1 MRPSLYY
8 QFKSWEHKR
17 RYRVWES
24 RGKPLPPPHF
34 VKQLTIK
41 EFARRFS
48 SHVLVET
55 GTYHG
60 EMVSAMA
67 GGFEQIYSIE
77 VDEALFRAAREKFRR
92 RSHIRLLRGDSAM
105 ELPKVLADV
114 REPAIFWLD
123 GHYTG
128 VHAGKTDLNTPILL
142 ELAAIAAH
150 AVKQHVILIDDARLF
165 TGRDDYPS
173 MESLREAAARLF
185 PSACFE
191 VADDVIRIYPCA
203 TAP

>member
-1 MRPSLYY
+1 MKPSLYY
-8 QFKSWEHKR
+8 QFKTWEHKR
-17 RYRVWES
+17 RYHRWE
-24 RGKPLPPPHF
+24 RLGKPLPPPHF

-48 SHVLVET
+48 TRVLVET

-60 EMVSAMA
+60 EMVEAMA
-67 GGFEQIYSIE
+67 GGFTHIYSIE

-92 RSHIRLLRGDSAM
+92 RSQIHLLRGDSAM

-128 VHAGKTDLNTPILL
+128 PHAGKGDLNTPILR
-142 ELAAIAAH
+142 ELSAIAAH
-150 AVKQHVILIDDARLF
+150 PVKRHVILIDDARLF
-165 TGRDDYPS
+165 IGRDDYPS
-173 MESLREAAARLF
+173 LESLREAAARLF
-185 PSACFE
+185 PSASFE
-191 VADDVIRIYPCA
+191 AADDIIRIYP
-203 TAP
+203 PES